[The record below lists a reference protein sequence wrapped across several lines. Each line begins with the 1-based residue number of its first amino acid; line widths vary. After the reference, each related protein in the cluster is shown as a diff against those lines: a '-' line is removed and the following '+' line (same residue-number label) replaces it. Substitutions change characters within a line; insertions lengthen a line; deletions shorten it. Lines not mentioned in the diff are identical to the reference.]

1 MPDTRDPT
9 ALLRHAVLVGDWR
22 LAELLARLLAG
33 SFTGRASV
41 AHRAHTT
48 LVARLG
54 LGEPRNY
61 HRR

>member
-1 MPDTRDPT
+1 
-9 ALLRHAVLVGDWR
+9 
-22 LAELLARLLAG
+22 
-33 SFTGRASV
+33 V

-54 LGEPRNY
+54 LSEPRNY